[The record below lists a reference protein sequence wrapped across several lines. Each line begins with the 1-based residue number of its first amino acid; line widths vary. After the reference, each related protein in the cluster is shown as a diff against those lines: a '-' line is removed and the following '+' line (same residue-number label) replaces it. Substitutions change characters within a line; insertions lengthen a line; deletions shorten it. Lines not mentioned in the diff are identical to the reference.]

1 MVSMLLHLMRLVFH
15 HGSLRGHGDLRG
27 SDRGEGFEI
36 VQRDLTD
43 NLGHL
48 GQLRLM
54 ETAEPE
60 DHWESEGWAYQ

>member
-1 MVSMLLHLMRLVFH
+1 MLLHLMGLVLH

-27 SDRGEGFEI
+27 SDGREVVEV

-48 GQLRLM
+48 GPLWYLGPPVA
-54 ETAEPE
+54 AEE
-60 DHWESEGWAYQ
+60 CQGRDQRWT